1 MAVRRAEVVEVGKRL
16 MDEDPQGVDAGCK
29 PHSFASTCSQMLEP
43 APVGHEAFAK
53 GSCTFKLR

>member
-16 MDEDPQGVDAGCK
+16 VDKDPQGVDAGCQ
-29 PHSFASTCSQMLEP
+29 PHRLASTCSQMLEP

-53 GSCTFKLR
+53 VPCTCKLR